1 MSIGHINWVQLIG
14 YTASLLVFSTFYMKT
29 MIPLRCVAIASNLAF
44 LTYGYFAGLYPVF
57 LLHMVLLPLNLFRLH
72 QMRKLIQRV
81 RRSLTRDF
89 SLEWII
95 PFVTRENFKKEEALF
110 RKGDRAD
117 KLYYLEK
124 GAVRLPEVDR
134 TVDAGEIVGAIG
146 VFSPFKERTAS
157 AVCTTDSTFLVLA
170 ERKALELYHQNPDFG
185 LCLVRTI
192 IRRLLDQSDRAHRS
206 SRLSPARVQQEE
218 RERAQSQTHRFDIA
232 GCGVSSR
239 EWLGESDRDTTVPM
253 RGRALPD

>member
-95 PFVTRENFKKEEALF
+95 PFVAREDFKKEEALF
-110 RKGDRAD
+110 RKGD
-117 KLYYLEK
+117 
-124 GAVRLPEVDR
+124 P
-134 TVDAGEIVGAIG
+134 AG
-146 VFSPFKERTAS
+146 
-157 AVCTTDSTFLVLA
+157 

-192 IRRLLDQSDRAHRS
+192 IRRLSYQSDRAHRGGG
-206 SRLSPARVQQEE
+206 LQPARAQQAALPN
-218 RERAQSQTHRFDIA
+218 RAQP
-232 GCGVSSR
+232 SR
-239 EWLGESDRDTTVPM
+239 AVL
-253 RGRALPD
+253 AAN

>member
-57 LLHMVLLPLNLFRLH
+57 LLHMVLLPLNIFRLR

-95 PFVTRENFKKEEALF
+95 PFATREDFKKEEPLF
-110 RKGDRAD
+110 RKGDPAD

-124 GAVRLPEVDR
+124 GAVRLPEVDL
-134 TVDAGEIVGAIG
+134 TVAAGEIIG
-146 VFSPFKERTAS
+146 EIDVFSPFKERTAS
-157 AVCTTDSTFLVLA
+157 AVCTADSTFLVLGD
-170 ERKALELYHQNPDFG
+170 RKALELYHQNPDFG

-192 IRRLLDQSDRAHRS
+192 IRRLSYQSDRAHRGGG
-206 SRLSPARVQQEE
+206 LQPARAQQAALPN
-218 RERAQSQTHRFDIA
+218 RAQP
-232 GCGVSSR
+232 SR
-239 EWLGESDRDTTVPM
+239 AVL
-253 RGRALPD
+253 AAN